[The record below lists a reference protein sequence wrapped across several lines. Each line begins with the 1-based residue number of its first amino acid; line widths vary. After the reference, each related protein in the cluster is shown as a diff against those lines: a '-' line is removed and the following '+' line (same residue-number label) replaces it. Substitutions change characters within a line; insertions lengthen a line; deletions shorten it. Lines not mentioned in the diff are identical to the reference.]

1 MADRTQKRKCFLK
14 KKKQRCCYVGSQKAL
29 LVTLYEKKKRN
40 ETFKDTEY
48 SRNPWVNKCNS
59 NICELK
65 QTQSKTSISQNN
77 YYTNSVPINCAE
89 SYEYLGLHMIPSL
102 SWTSHTESI
111 YSNASRTRGY
121 LRRNLKNASPEVG
134 KTSPHNVHSTEIG
147 VFNICLASITV
158 LPHH

>member
-1 MADRTQKRKCFLK
+1 
-14 KKKQRCCYVGSQKAL
+14 
-29 LVTLYEKKKRN
+29 
-40 ETFKDTEY
+40 
-48 SRNPWVNKCNS
+48 
-59 NICELK
+59 
-65 QTQSKTSISQNN
+65 
-77 YYTNSVPINCAE
+77 
-89 SYEYLGLHMIPSL
+89 MIPSL

-158 LPHH
+158 LPHHWLKNNSEPYCTFYNIKPWKGYQYHTIKIITKTTDTHLTPHHLMTAFYMPSITTKPSRNALLKQPLRTRLRISHSHSITRIWSHTSNKPKVIFFRML